1 MVKIRLR
8 RMGNRHRPFY
18 RIVVAKSTA
27 PRNGKF
33 NELLGTYDP
42 LKTPSEV
49 KLNKERALYWLMTGA
64 QPTETVAYLLK
75 REGVLQEFFSKRPK
89 AESKYKFLD
98 KRTATMSK
106 ESVVQEA
113 PVAPA
118 PVQPTVEAAPTEP
131 PPVPVEAAPQAEE
144 PVAPSAEAEKPVE
157 KTESAPAEEASDEPP
172 AAEEQSSEKSEE

>member
-1 MVKIRLR
+1 
-8 RMGNRHRPFY
+8 MGNRHRPFY

-33 NELLGTYDP
+33 NEQLGTYDP

-113 PVAPA
+113 PVTAAPE
-118 PVQPTVEAAPTEP
+118 PPTVEPATTEP
-131 PPVPVEAAPQAEE
+131 PAAPVDAAPQAAE
-144 PVAPSAEAEKPVE
+144 PVAPSAEAEKPAE
-157 KTESAPAEEASDEPP
+157 TTEPAPAEGDSVKPP
-172 AAEEQSSEKSEE
+172 VAEEQPSEKAE